1 MPIGKAVHML
11 LATLPSLRQR
21 MLQKELVLSLVASLV
36 CVSIIFANSN
46 TLNLFLVGFVGLFVY
61 LFVNGRIL
69 GKAFFGD
76 ERRFVRFGFGLF
88 LFIALMAFT
97 GILALFIFRIEIWNL
112 LGMLFAAVA
121 TFLLSVFFGNSESQN
136 EPDEDRKFFSN
147 SRYIIPIYGLYISF
161 FLFSLYILSDVRSGW
176 IEGPIW
182 NAIPSIFLQT
192 YFIATAFLAGMVI
205 LPGRISVKLVFII
218 LHSVFSLSILLLVLY
233 PGIVWYD
240 PWYEM
245 AQARVVLLET
255 VNLFERASLGV
266 PFFIRSLNSHLR
278 GLGDH
283 VLLVTFTEALRI
295 DMYWIF
301 VFLLPLMWGFFVPLT
316 SYKMTRMLGGSKEIS
331 VFAAFL
337 TISNLSFLA
346 WGKLS
351 AGGSLG
357 ILFFFL
363 LVYLLMRFLLL
374 HENRAF
380 LLAILVLATSVS
392 THVLPGVL
400 SVSVMFLALAVK
412 VYERIRPKFPRVAG
426 LGLFT
431 SFILATFLLPFM
443 VIIRGVLIPA
453 LGTPAWSVK
462 NLLST
467 SVWEFVFGVSEESP
481 IYDGVLYNVF
491 WVLSLVGIV
500 HVMKRKERF
509 NSTLSFFM
517 LLAFGVAFIDFR
529 ILNYAISNN
538 IFGPGRVSVFID
550 VLGLPFAAIVIYNAA
565 NSLLGTASRV
575 RSSLRWKNVLV
586 GMLVCVGLSAWVLG
600 AVYET
605 YEYYTSGLLPTS
617 LEVEALKY
625 IDQHAD
631 RKYIVL
637 APNRMV
643 VIGLGFF
650 GLPNPEKTFLSLGKA
665 GVPFDPSLSFMF
677 ESMRTAGVD
686 VGYYVATS
694 TYAHELDRTVAEA
707 SEVFR
712 LLKVFNDDNGVI
724 YVFDYK
730 IPPVPSV
737 DASDVMAFYWDTP
750 SSYILQNNLM
760 RITINANTSTLAVM
774 NFWGDIYESIELGKT
789 LVGGYPVGN
798 LTSIE
803 YFNSTNGEWVK
814 WDPSKELLP
823 AVQFQFR
830 LNFENDTLAGIF
842 RGREP
847 LVDLRWE
854 SGRESTLSLQVGDFT
869 RLYIPGLVE
878 GQDSHDI
885 LSQEYSFFYT
895 RSLTNGVVLQP
906 LFERDTSYSTLT
918 YSQILG
924 LCNFTR
930 TPAKTWYELYVN
942 NTFDVEQ
949 WAYVEVWLPDE
960 VHPGSPPLWYSIDE
974 GKTWVFP
981 RYDPETLESKPIRTV
996 GGLDVNWIYTIPRYV
1011 NYPENEKPTK
1021 FWAYPYKDSV
1031 RGGEL
1036 PESYTDSGGAQNRIL
1051 FGFDMPPGEK
1061 ILVRLGISTWYVD
1074 PLMVTYVFRDS
1085 EDVGYGLR
1093 NMEDSLI
1100 EFYNWGFSESVGGLA
1115 FAQLPT
1121 SLAVTQDETGNIDS
1135 ILITIPANT
1144 GMSLLAEK
1152 EINTTIDEDGNGVPD
1167 LIES

>member
-1 MPIGKAVHML
+1 ML

-21 MLQKELVLSLVASLV
+21 MFQKELVLSLVASLV

-46 TLNLFLVGFVGLFVY
+46 TLNLFLVGFVVLFVY

-88 LFIALMAFT
+88 LFIALMALT

-112 LGMLFAAVA
+112 LGMIFAAVA
-121 TFLLSVFFGNSESQN
+121 TFLLSVVFGNSESQN
-136 EPDEDRKFFSN
+136 EPDEDQKFFSN
-147 SRYIIPIYGLYISF
+147 SRYVIAIYGLYISF
-161 FLFSLYILSDVRSGW
+161 FLFSLYILFDVRSGW

-182 NAIPSIFLQT
+182 NAIPSVFLQT
-192 YFIATAFLAGMVI
+192 YFIATAFLAGMVL
-205 LPGRISVKLVFII
+205 LPGRISVKLVFVI
-218 LHSVFSLSILLLVLY
+218 LHSVLSLSILLLVLY

-245 AQARVVLLET
+245 AQARVVLPET

-266 PFFIRSLNSHLR
+266 SIFIRALNSHLR

-283 VLLVTFTEALRI
+283 VLLVTFSEALRI

-301 VFLLPLMWGFFVPLT
+301 VFLLPLTWGFFVPLT

-363 LVYLLMRFLLL
+363 FVYLVMRFLLL
-374 HENRAF
+374 RDNKAF
-380 LLAILVLATSVS
+380 FLAILVLVTLMS
-392 THVLPGVL
+392 THILPGVL
-400 SVSVMFLALAVK
+400 SISIMFLALALK
-412 VYERIRPKFPRVAG
+412 VYQRTKPKFPRLAG
-426 LGLFT
+426 LLLLL
-431 SFILATFLLPFM
+431 SFVLATFLLPSM
-443 VIIRGVLIPA
+443 VIIRGILIPA
-453 LGTPAWSVK
+453 LGAPAWNIQ

-467 SVWEFVFGVSEESP
+467 SVWELVFGVSEESP
-481 IYDGVLYNVF
+481 VYDGVLYNVF

-500 HVMKRKERF
+500 HVMKRKDKF
-509 NSTLSFFM
+509 NNILSFFL
-517 LLAFGVAFIDFR
+517 LLAFGVTFIDFR

-538 IFGPGRVSVFID
+538 IFGPGRVNVFTD
-550 VLGLPFAAIVIYNAA
+550 VLGLPFAAIVVYSAA
-565 NSLLGTASRV
+565 NSLFDTASRI
-575 RSSLRWKNVLV
+575 RSSFRWKNVLV
-586 GMLVCVGLSAWVLG
+586 GILICVGLSAWVLG
-600 AVYET
+600 AIYET
-605 YEYYTSGLLPTS
+605 YEYYTGGLLPTS
-617 LEVEALKY
+617 IEVEALMY
-625 IDQHAD
+625 IDEHASS
-631 RKYIVL
+631 RYVVL

-650 GLPNPEKTFLSLGKA
+650 GLPNPEKTFLSLGRA
-665 GVPFDPSLSFMF
+665 GVPFEPSLSFMF
-677 ESMRTAGVD
+677 ESMRAAGAD

-694 TYAHELDRTVAEA
+694 TYAREFDRTVIEA

-712 LLKVFNDDNGVI
+712 LLRIFNDDDGVI

-730 IPPVPSV
+730 IPPVPSA
-737 DASDVMAFYWDTP
+737 DTSDVMAFYWDTP
-750 SSYILQNNLM
+750 PSYIMQNNLM
-760 RITINANTSTLAVM
+760 RITINTNATTLAVV
-774 NFWGDIYESIELGKT
+774 NFWGDIYETIELDKT
-789 LVGGYPVGN
+789 LVGGYPVGG
-798 LTSIE
+798 LASIE

-814 WDPSKELLP
+814 WDPSRELLP
-823 AVQFQFR
+823 TAQFQFR
-830 LNFENDTLAGIF
+830 LNFQNDTLVGIL
-842 RGREP
+842 RGSEP
-847 LVDLRWE
+847 SVDLRWE

-869 RLYIPGLVE
+869 RLYIPGLVDE
-878 GQDSHDI
+878 EDSHDI
-885 LSQEYSFFYT
+885 LSREYGFFYT
-895 RSLTNGVVLQP
+895 KSLTNGVVLQP
-906 LFERDTSYSTLT
+906 LFERDTDYSTLT

-930 TPAKTWYELYVN
+930 IPAKTWYELYVH
-942 NTFDVEQ
+942 NTFDVDQ

-960 VHPGSPPLWYSIDE
+960 VHTGSPPLWYSIDD

-1011 NYPENEKPTK
+1011 NFPENEKPTK
-1021 FWAYPYKDSV
+1021 FWAYPYSDSV

-1051 FGFDMPPGEK
+1051 FGFHMPPSEK
-1061 ILVRLGISTWYVD
+1061 ILVRLGVSTWYVD

-1085 EDVGYGLR
+1085 EDIGYGLR
-1093 NMEDSLI
+1093 NMEESLI
-1100 EFYNWGFSESVGGLA
+1100 KFYNWGFLEDVGGLA
-1115 FAQLPT
+1115 FTQLPT
-1121 SLAVTQDETGNIDS
+1121 SLAVTQDETSNIDS

-1144 GMSLLAEK
+1144 DISLLAEK
-1152 EINTTIDEDGNGVPD
+1152 EINTTIDQDGNGIPD